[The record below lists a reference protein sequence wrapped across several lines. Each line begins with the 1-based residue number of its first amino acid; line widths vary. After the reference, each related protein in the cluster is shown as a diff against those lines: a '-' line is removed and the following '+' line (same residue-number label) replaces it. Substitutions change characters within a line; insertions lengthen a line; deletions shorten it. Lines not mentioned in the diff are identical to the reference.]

1 MADCS
6 TLLTSLDPCC
16 EAKKKKGGV
25 KKKVWIGFFD
35 VMTFTEDVDGY
46 VDAVTLTSASP
57 ANVLYTFEGKKL
69 KNNGTFEGQVGE
81 NTNTINQNLNLV
93 LFYFTPDERGAIN
106 DLFTAEDVVVFVETE
121 GGQIEIWGYDTALN
135 ASALTGG
142 TGAALN
148 DSTAIT
154 VTLSGQQDGLPKV
167 LKTGAT
173 LADDIAYLNAL
184 V

>member
-6 TLLTSLDPCC
+6 TLLSNLDPSC
-16 EAKKKKGGV
+16 EATKKKGGI

-35 VMTFTEDVDGY
+35 VMTFTEDADDY
-46 VDAVTLTSASP
+46 VDSVTLASASP

-69 KNNGTFEGQVGE
+69 KNNGTFEGQIGE

-93 LFYFTPDERGAIN
+93 LFYFTPDERESIN
-106 DLFTAEDVVVFVETE
+106 NLFTAEDVVVFVQTE
-121 GGQIEIWGYDTALN
+121 GDQIEIWGFDTALN

-142 TGAALN
+142 SGTALN

-154 VTLSGQQDGLPKV
+154 ITLSGQQDGLPRV

-173 LADDIAYLNAL
+173 LQDDIDYLNAL
-184 V
+184 T